1 MLPARTRTISP
12 VERFFQFSLL
22 GLVASGYFALAASG
36 TLDRATLM
44 LTFAAL
50 LVRAL
55 AVAGLVRVEIP
66 GRVSSMLALA
76 YIAFF
81 PIDLYLISRDFLSS
95 TIHAVCFL
103 ASIKILTAYSNRDYL
118 YTGAISFIEL
128 LAAALLSAKP
138 SFFGWLGLYVL
149 FAIAAFMSAEIR
161 RGLERHQQ
169 TVSRAK
175 GHVAWR
181 LGAVACAAGAGI
193 LVLTAGLFLIVP
205 RTARVAAMLLPGTPR
220 LTGFSNVVDLGG
232 FGKIG
237 RDDRAVLHIL
247 SYSGPLPPELR
258 WRGGALSRF
267 DGRRWSEPPIQGT
280 PLTITRGSAVAADA
294 YQLSRH
300 DGRRLLYRVE
310 MQNSDLGTLFIA
322 GIPEFINVDAPGLLL
337 TPEDSLRVLAPPRE
351 TLRYEVSA
359 HSGPPL
365 ASPLTNN
372 QRRRYLQLPGVDIR
386 IWNLARQW
394 AGDGTP
400 LDQSLRIQTRLQKD
414 FKYTLDGPEKPVR
427 DPLADFLFVRKE
439 GYCEYFA
446 SAMAVMLRT
455 LGIPARVAT
464 GFLSGYYNDVSGL
477 YVVRA
482 SDAHAWVEGW
492 IEGRGWTTFDP
503 TPVGIAQSSNVWS
516 RINMYLD
523 AADHAWQEWVVSY
536 DIGQQVA
543 MAERFEAALRDLNSG
558 HARPGMSWTSSAL
571 TWTERWGAWIL
582 AAALL
587 VTLGFF
593 FGPRGWRVLR
603 QKTHA
608 RRIQRSGGTVR
619 DASLLYE
626 AMLERLA
633 GRGFQKPA
641 WFTPNE
647 FARHL
652 PAEEKRRVVEFTEVY
667 NAIRFGGD
675 ATATTHLAAMLREFE

>member
-1 MLPARTRTISP
+1 MRARAVSP

-36 TLDRATLM
+36 TLDRPTLV
-44 LTFAAL
+44 LTCAAL
-50 LVRAL
+50 VARAA
-55 AVAGLVRVEIP
+55 AVAGFLRIEIP
-66 GRVSSMLALA
+66 VRVSSLLALA

-81 PIDLYLISRDFLSS
+81 PADVYLISRDFL
-95 TIHAVCFL
+95 TATVHAVCFL
-103 ASIKILTAYSNRDYL
+103 ASIKILTARTNRDYL

-128 LAAALLSAKP
+128 IAAALLSAKP
-138 SFFGWLGLYVL
+138 GFFGYLGLYVI

-161 RGLERHQQ
+161 RGLERHQK
-169 TVSRAK
+169 TVSAAK
-175 GHVAWR
+175 GRVAWR
-181 LGAVACAAGAGI
+181 LVAVACAAGAGI

-205 RTARVAAMLLPGTPR
+205 RTARMAAMLLPGTPR

-247 SYSGPLPPELR
+247 SYARPLPPDLR

-267 DGRRWSEPPIQGT
+267 DGRRWSEPPLPGASL
-280 PLTITRGSAVAADA
+280 PVTRGSAVVADA
-294 YQLSRH
+294 YQLSRR

-310 MQNSDLGTLFIA
+310 MQNSDIGTLFIA
-322 GIPEFINVDAPGLLL
+322 GIPEFVNVDAPRLLL

-365 ASPLTNN
+365 PWPLTNAE
-372 QRRRYLQLPGVDIR
+372 RRRYVQLPPIDVR
-386 IWNLARQW
+386 IWSLARQW
-394 AGDGTP
+394 AGEGSA
-400 LDQSLRIQTRLQKD
+400 LDQALHIQARLQKD
-414 FKYTLDGPEKPVR
+414 FKYTLDGPEKPAR

-464 GFLSGYYNDVSGL
+464 GFQSGYFNDVSGL

-503 TPVGIAQSSNVWS
+503 TPVGSGARNAGLWS

-536 DIGQQVA
+536 DIEQQVA
-543 MAERFEAALRDLNSG
+543 IAARFEAALRKLNDGSVS
-558 HARPGMSWTSSAL
+558 PGADWTADAL
-571 TWTERWGAWIL
+571 GWAKKWGGWVL
-582 AAALL
+582 GTLL
-587 VTLGFF
+587 VAGLGIF
-593 FGPRGWRVLR
+593 FGPRYWHEWR
-603 QKTHA
+603 KTTHV
-608 RRIQRSGGTVR
+608 RRIQRAGGTVR
-619 DASLLYE
+619 DASVLYE
-626 AMLERLA
+626 GMLDRLA
-633 GRGFQKPA
+633 RRGFQKPA

-647 FARHL
+647 FALHL
-652 PAEEKRRVVEFTEVY
+652 PVEEKSKVAEFTEVY

-675 ATATTHLAAMLREFE
+675 AAATAHLAAMLREFE

>member
-1 MLPARTRTISP
+1 VSP

-36 TLDRATLM
+36 ALGRTTLI

-50 LVRAL
+50 VARAA
-55 AVAGLVRVEIP
+55 AVAGWLRVDIP
-66 GRVSSMLALA
+66 VPISSLLALA

-81 PIDLYLISRDFLSS
+81 PIDLYLISRDFLTS
-95 TIHAVCFL
+95 TVHAVCFL
-103 ASIKILTAYSNRDYL
+103 ASIKILTARSNRDYL

-128 LAAALLSAKP
+128 VAAALLSAKP
-138 SFFGWLGLYVL
+138 GFFAWLGLYVV

-161 RGLERHQQ
+161 RGLDRHQQ
-169 TVSRAK
+169 AVSPVR
-175 GHVAWR
+175 GRVAWR
-181 LGAVACAAGAGI
+181 LAVVACAAGAGI

-205 RTARVAAMLLPGTPR
+205 RTARMAAMLLPGTPR

-237 RDDRAVLHIL
+237 RDDRAVMHIL
-247 SYSGPLPPELR
+247 SYSRALPPDLR

-267 DGRRWSEPPIQGT
+267 DGRRWSEPPLPGISL
-280 PLTITRGSAVAADA
+280 PVTRGSAVIADA
-294 YQLSRH
+294 YQLSRR
-300 DGRRLLYRVE
+300 DGRRLLYRVDL
-310 MQNSDLGTLFIA
+310 QNSDIGTLFIA
-322 GIPEFINVDAPGLLL
+322 GIPEFVNVDAPRLLL
-337 TPEDSLRVLAPPRE
+337 TTEDSLRVLASPRE

-365 ASPLTNN
+365 AWPLSKAE
-372 QRRRYLQLPGVDIR
+372 QSRYLQLPAVDVR
-386 IWNLARQW
+386 IWNLAREW
-394 AGDGTP
+394 AGDGSP
-400 LDQSLRIQTRLQKD
+400 LEQALRIQQRLRKD
-414 FKYTLDGPEKPVR
+414 FKYTLDGPETPAR

-464 GFLSGYYNDVSGL
+464 GFQSGYFNDVSGL

-503 TPVGIAQSSNVWS
+503 TPVGSARGAGLWS

-536 DIGQQVA
+536 NIEQQVA
-543 MAERFEAALRDLNSG
+543 MAARFEAALRSLNS
-558 HARPGMSWTSSAL
+558 RSTSPGANWTAKAL
-571 TWTERWGAWIL
+571 TWANRWGAWVLGVVSL
-582 AAALL
+582 AG
-587 VTLGFF
+587 LGIF
-593 FGPRGWRVLR
+593 FGPRLWRELR
-603 QKTHA
+603 QTSQV

-619 DASLLYE
+619 DASVLYE
-626 AMLERLA
+626 RMLDRLA
-633 GRGFQKPA
+633 RRGFQKPG

-647 FARHL
+647 FVRHL
-652 PAEEKRRVVEFTEVY
+652 PAEERRRVAEFTEIY
-667 NAIRFGGD
+667 NGIRFGGD
-675 ATATTHLAAMLREFE
+675 AAATAHLAAMLREFE